1 MLVVYLVFILAVI
14 STVRGIALSVM
25 KKSKRDLLFAIL
37 PFPFFF
43 CFFLGVI
50 SGGSAFNDAQNDY
63 ELYQAG
69 HYYLESH
76 GTWTEVSRDRYI
88 FVFISEIIGF
98 LTLAICFILGIIRDI
113 KRSTSLSSLTHWDNP
128 RS

>member
-1 MLVVYLVFILAVI
+1 MLLVYIVFILLII
-14 STVRGIALSVM
+14 STIKGIFIAIKRKSIKDLFLS
-25 KKSKRDLLFAIL
+25 IL

-50 SGGSAFNDAQNDY
+50 SGGSALNDAQNDY

-76 GTWTEVSRDRYI
+76 GEWTEVSYGRYM

-98 LTLAICFILGIIRDI
+98 SSLAITLILGIIQDI
-113 KRSTSLSSLTHWDNP
+113 KRKPKPFQLP
-128 RS
+128 RR

>member
-1 MLVVYLVFILAVI
+1 VLPVYIVFILAI
-14 STVRGIALSVM
+14 FSTICGIFKAIK
-25 KKSKRDLLFAIL
+25 KKSITDLFLSIL

-50 SGGSAFNDAQNDY
+50 SGGSALNDAQNDY
-63 ELYQAG
+63 ELYEAG

-76 GTWTEVSRDRYI
+76 GTWTEVSRDRYL

-98 LTLAICFILGIIRDI
+98 STLAICFILGIIRDI

>member
-98 LTLAICFILGIIRDI
+98 SSLAITIILGIIQNI
-113 KRSTSLSSLTHWDNP
+113 KSKPKSSQLPNNTNY
-128 RS
+128 

>member
-1 MLVVYLVFILAVI
+1 MLLVYIVFILAII
-14 STVRGIALSVM
+14 STIRGIFKAIK
-25 KKSKRDLLFAIL
+25 KKSIKDLFLSIL

-50 SGGSAFNDAQNDY
+50 SGGSALNNAQNDY

-76 GTWTEVSRDRYI
+76 GKWTEVSYSRYM

-98 LTLAICFILGIIRDI
+98 SSLAITLILGIIQNI
-113 KRSTSLSSLTHWDNP
+113 KSKPKPFQLPNNTNY
-128 RS
+128 

>member
-1 MLVVYLVFILAVI
+1 MLLVYTVFILAII
-14 STVRGIALSVM
+14 STIRGIFNAIK
-25 KKSKRDLLFAIL
+25 KKSIKDLFVSIL

-50 SGGSAFNDAQNDY
+50 SGGSALNDAHNDY

-76 GTWTEVSRDRYI
+76 GSWTEVSYSRYM

-98 LTLAICFILGIIRDI
+98 SSLAISLILGIIQDI
-113 KRSTSLSSLTHWDNP
+113 KRKPKQFQLPNNTNY
-128 RS
+128 